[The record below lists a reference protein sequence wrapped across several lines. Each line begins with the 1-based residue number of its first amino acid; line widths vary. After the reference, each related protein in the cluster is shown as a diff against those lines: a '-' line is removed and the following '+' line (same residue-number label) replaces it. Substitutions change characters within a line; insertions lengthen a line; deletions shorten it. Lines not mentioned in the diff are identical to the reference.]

1 MASPVAVST
10 IPQKSSFF
18 CQKKTDRFPIVV
30 VALSDRDVVIIS
42 AEFSPASM
50 LECHKKVHRTVKT
63 QFSTSLEL
71 SKIKQ
76 QYFLSYFSHILLDQ
90 TL

>member
-1 MASPVAVST
+1 MCVQTAIYFLAPPH

-42 AEFSPASM
+42 AEFSRAIM
-50 LECHKKVHRTVKT
+50 LEGQKKRPIEH
-63 QFSTSLEL
+63 
-71 SKIKQ
+71 
-76 QYFLSYFSHILLDQ
+76 
-90 TL
+90 

>member
-1 MASPVAVST
+1 MLTTTNVFHCVILFPIIVLCFQKIMSFIASPVVVST

-42 AEFSPASM
+42 AEFSRAIL
-50 LECHKKVHRTVKT
+50 LEGHKK
-63 QFSTSLEL
+63 
-71 SKIKQ
+71 
-76 QYFLSYFSHILLDQ
+76 DP
-90 TL
+90 